1 MFTKYFATAA
11 LAATTALGNRY
22 QLVEESR
29 GVTFFDNFDFQTD
42 SSPTHG
48 TSKYMPRAYA
58 AQHKLIGVVN
68 NNGSADPS
76 AYIGVGST
84 NVTEARL
91 SIRLESKNSYNHAL
105 VLADIKHMPSGPGL
119 WPALWMVNP
128 TNWPAGGEIDIIE
141 QVNNNPY
148 NTATLHTSANCAI
161 TGDYIRSGQSDL
173 FSGTLE
179 TPDCDVNSPLQ
190 SKNAGCGIRAPENDT
205 YTVGNESCVHST
217 AGSGFNAQGG
227 GVYATLWTS
236 AGVSVYF
243 FPREYIPSD
252 IKANE
257 PDPSTWTSKPQAVF
271 SGKGCNFD
279 SHLKDMKLV
288 INTELCGDWAGNT
301 WEQDGAAAETG
312 VKTCAEYVQNNPQA
326 FKTAYWLINSISIFS
341 NETVGAN

>member
-1 MFTKYFATAA
+1 
-11 LAATTALGNRY
+11 
-22 QLVEESR
+22 
-29 GVTFFDNFDFQTD
+29 
-42 SSPTHG
+42 
-48 TSKYMPRAYA
+48 
-58 AQHKLIGVVN
+58 
-68 NNGSADPS
+68 
-76 AYIGVGST
+76 
-84 NVTEARL
+84 
-91 SIRLESKNSYNHAL
+91 
-105 VLADIKHMPSGPGL
+105 MPSGPGL

-227 GVYATLWTS
+227 GVYAILWTS

-252 IKANE
+252 IKANK

-271 SGKGCNFD
+271 SGNGCNFD